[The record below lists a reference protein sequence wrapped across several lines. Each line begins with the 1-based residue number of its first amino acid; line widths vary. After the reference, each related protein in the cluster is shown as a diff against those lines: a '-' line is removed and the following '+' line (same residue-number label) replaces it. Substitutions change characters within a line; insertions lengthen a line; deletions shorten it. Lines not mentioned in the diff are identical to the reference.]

1 MEAVGN
7 YVGEM
12 PKTIACCCGTSVQGG
27 NTFVPELE
35 LLYAFRD
42 IRVQGVT
49 SVRKITDELNR
60 RDILTARGAAW
71 HPTTT
76 ARLLARLA

>member
-27 NTFVPELE
+27 NAFVLELE
-35 LLYAFRD
+35 LLCAFGSNLFRA
-42 IRVQGVT
+42 T
-49 SVRKITDELNR
+49 
-60 RDILTARGAAW
+60 
-71 HPTTT
+71 P
-76 ARLLARLA
+76 